1 MKTTLLALTL
11 AAVTASVTA
20 PSFAM
25 DNPVSQSRT
34 LIERALSSQK
44 AASTDRTATTVR
56 ATTFNTKKPV
66 ALDHS
71 ETAFDRLFG
80 FRHGPSGR

>member
-11 AAVTASVTA
+11 AAATASVSA
-20 PSFAM
+20 PGFAM
-25 DNPVSQSRT
+25 DNPVSQSRA
-34 LIERALSSQK
+34 LIERTLAAQE
-44 AASTDRTATTVR
+44 AASTDRTAPTVR

-66 ALDHS
+66 ILDRS

>member
-1 MKTTLLALTL
+1 MKTTLFALTL
-11 AAVTASVTA
+11 AAATATISA

-25 DNPVSQSRT
+25 DNPVSKSRA
-34 LIERALSSQK
+34 LIERALASQETS
-44 AASTDRTATTVR
+44 STDRVAPTLR

-66 ALDHS
+66 VLDRS